1 MRRLYGIFAMI
12 ILATYAYVDARG
24 LELTP
29 HKKQFV
35 PHGLRSVSHGGYR
48 SFWYSGYHG
57 GK

>member
-1 MRRLYGIFAMI
+1 MVFAMI
-12 ILATYAYVDARG
+12 ILASYAYIDLRG
-24 LELTP
+24 LELSP